1 MKRDLE
7 LEKRKIKRMHR
18 KGYSILAIANE
29 LNRSKSFVCTKIK
42 EIENEEIKKKNSNL
56 GG

>member
-7 LEKRKIKRMHR
+7 LEKRKIKRMYR

-29 LNRSKSFVCTKIK
+29 LNRSMSFVYKRIK
-42 EIENEEIKKKNSNL
+42 EIEKEKDEEIN
-56 GG
+56 